1 MSISM
6 NMVLTYMSL
15 TFVDRVYV
23 AIPVIFCDE
32 RESKYVFR

>member
-1 MSISM
+1 MSISTGI
-6 NMVLTYMSL
+6 VLAYMSP

-23 AIPVIFCDE
+23 AIRVSFCDE